1 VLPAQQ
7 PGMAAGESVDGV
19 SLWHGVIVA
28 DETRGSSH
36 PSGARLGA

>member
-7 PGMAAGESVDGV
+7 PGVAAGESVDGV
-19 SLWHGVIVA
+19 AFWHRVIVA

-36 PSGARLGA
+36 PSGARLWA